1 MMSMMIVHEIYIS
14 GTVVDVI
21 VLLLLM
27 MMMMV
32 HDGAGYGW

>member
-21 VLLLLM
+21 VLLM
-27 MMMMV
+27 MMLL
-32 HDGAGYGW
+32 W